1 MRDRIMD
8 DAVEDYENILPADAV
23 FHLVNRWRMF
33 VKYNCCH
40 TWQENMYAFLDFAAQ
55 NGYRA
60 GYFILRENLNEPFSP
75 ENCYFG
81 KTRNAP
87 PPDTAEA
94 QVETFADRWNR
105 CVFQYNRT
113 RLSAFRGASQ
123 TRELGE
129 TRDAECHWCLARVC
143 TNEKS
148 PINGTF
154 CPFEKHQYLCRLNNK
169 SEETN
174 AECNHD

>member
-8 DAVEDYENILPADAV
+8 DAVEDYENILPEDAV

-33 VKYNCCH
+33 VKYNCCQ

-60 GYFILRENLNEPFSP
+60 GYFILRQNLNEPFSP

-94 QVETFADRWNR
+94 QEETFADRWNR
-105 CVFQYNRT
+105 CVFQHNRE
-113 RLSAFRGASQ
+113 RLAAFRGACQLQS
-123 TRELGE
+123 GE
-129 TRDAECHWCLARVC
+129 ENDSKKCSWSIARVC
-143 TNEKS
+143 ANEKS
-148 PINGTF
+148 PVCGTF
-154 CPFEKHQYLCRLNNK
+154 CQFEQYPHLCRLNEK
-169 SEETN
+169 EK
-174 AECNHD
+174 AECSM